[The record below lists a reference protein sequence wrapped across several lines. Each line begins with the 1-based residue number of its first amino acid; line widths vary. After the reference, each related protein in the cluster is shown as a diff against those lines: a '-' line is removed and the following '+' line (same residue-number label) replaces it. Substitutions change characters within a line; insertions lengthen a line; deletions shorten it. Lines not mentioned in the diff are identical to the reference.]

1 MKYPV
6 MIDPRAKSHKERS
19 FSHASGTVP
28 NLLSIQR
35 HTNRT
40 GAPKEPAIMLVSNI
54 NGESATILEMGRKA
68 DFDLALNPNLCA
80 SANST
85 THTSVESIN
94 HAMVFMARS
103 Q

>member
-1 MKYPV
+1 
-6 MIDPRAKSHKERS
+6 
-19 FSHASGTVP
+19 
-28 NLLSIQR
+28 
-35 HTNRT
+35 
-40 GAPKEPAIMLVSNI
+40 MLVSNI